1 MHNQTPSLRSRSA
14 QILGRAAERI
24 DGSVGWSRLPTMLGI
39 PVLVGLRY
47 RLRAENLY
55 DTGRDAAA
63 VPPPVADGRY
73 RGARTVD
80 GTYNDLTDPLMGA
93 RGCRFGRNVPL
104 AYVDREPNEALLSP
118 SPSLISRKLLRR
130 REFQPA
136 TSLNL
141 LAAAWIQFEVHDWLS
156 HPTAK
161 DAPWQIPTENDDGTE
176 GVMSVRRTELDPHAD
191 PDGPPTFVT
200 DDTHWWDG
208 SQIYGGRPEFAVA
221 LRSFEKG
228 KLKIDDLGLPP
239 AEIEETL
246 DPTGTFANFWVGLAL
261 LHSLFMREHNAIC
274 DVLAGHYP
282 HLTDQELYDK
292 ARLINAALRAKIHT
306 IDWTPAIIAH
316 PTTTFGMRANWFG
329 LFGERLNPFIRR
341 FTGNE
346 MFTGIPGSPTN
357 HHGVPYSLTEEF
369 VAVYRMHPLLPD
381 AYQFRSLTDDSL
393 LSEHELADLEF
404 TKVRQRLSEASMADL
419 FYSFGRAHPGAI
431 TLHNYPVQLTN
442 IVRDG
447 HTIDLAAVDVLR
459 VRERGVPRYNEFRRL
474 FRLKPAATFADLTDD
489 PVWARELEEVYGD
502 VERVDLIVGMYAE
515 PKPPGFGL
523 SDTAFRVFIL
533 MASRRLESDR
543 FFTKDF
549 RPEVYTPAGMD
560 WIRDNSMR
568 SVLLRHFPDLAPALS
583 GVANPFAPWTAAGG
597 TGSSDGAGMTD
608 RTYVRFRDDVEQ
620 PSIDEEGLVFK
631 IAASLNTN
639 NVWALKKYRHGI
651 RDAHAKSHGLLRG
664 ELTVY
669 PDLPDELRQGL
680 FAEPASYPIVVRLS
694 STAGALRSDQT
705 KGIRGLGIKVLGVCG
720 AKILP
725 DDDTTNQDFILV
737 THREFPFAD
746 AAAYLKRGMPL
757 AKVLARTPDS
767 VLQFASRVFAFFGN
781 HVLPPLGL
789 HLPMA
794 LELITRPNSPVLGET
809 YHSSSA
815 LRYGDYI
822 ARFAVVP
829 LSQSVTTLQGQ
840 VVPAT
845 AGHDVHRD
853 MVVDLFRA
861 DSAEYEFQ
869 VQLCT
874 DLAAMPVEDASVDW
888 PEDASPHRGVAKL
901 NFPRQNPD
909 TRERRTYGD
918 DVLSFNSWRGLAAH
932 RPLGSINRLK
942 KLVYD
947 ASSDFRHKHNNV
959 ERREPSD
966 VSELPE

>member
-1 MHNQTPSLRSRSA
+1 MGDARPSLRRRSA
-14 QILGRAAERI
+14 QTLGRAAERI
-24 DGSVGWSRLPTMLGI
+24 DATIGWSRLPSPLGI

-55 DTGRDAAA
+55 DTGRDAGKA
-63 VPPPVADGRY
+63 PPPVHDGRY
-73 RGARTVD
+73 RIARSVD

-93 RGCRFGRNVPL
+93 TGCRFGRNVPL
-104 AYVDREPNEALLSP
+104 DAVHREDDEALLSP
-118 SPSLISRKLLRR
+118 NPSVISRRLLRR
-130 REFQPA
+130 KQFQPA
-136 TSLNL
+136 TTLNL

-156 HPTAK
+156 HPTV
-161 DAPWQIPTENDDGTE
+161 DDQPWQIASQDEQGKDR
-176 GVMSVRRTELDPHAD
+176 VMMVKRTKMDPGAD

-208 SQIYGGRPEFAVA
+208 SQIYGGKPEFADA
-221 LRSFEKG
+221 LRSLENG
-228 KLKIDDLGLPP
+228 KLQIDDLGLPP
-239 AEIEETL
+239 AALEARL
-246 DPTGTFANFWVGLAL
+246 PTGVVANFWVGLAL

-274 DVLAGHYP
+274 DVLVGHYP

-292 ARLINAALRAKIHT
+292 ARLINAALMAKIHT

-316 PTTTFGMRANWFG
+316 PTTTIAMRANWFG
-329 LFGERLNPFIRR
+329 VFGERLNPFIRR
-341 FTGNE
+341 FTSNE
-346 MFTGIPGSPTN
+346 VFSGIPGSPTD
-357 HHGVPYSLTEEF
+357 HHDVPYSLTEEF

-381 AYQFRSLTDDSL
+381 DYEFRSSIDDSL
-393 LSEHELADLEF
+393 LNTHTLVDLEF
-404 TKVRQRLSEASMADL
+404 AKVRERLTETSMVDL
-419 FYSFGRAHPGAI
+419 LYSFGRAHPGAI
-431 TLHNYPVQLTN
+431 TLHNYPVGLTN
-442 IVRDG
+442 LVRGDDE
-447 HTIDLAAVDVLR
+447 IDLAAVDVLR

-515 PKPPGFGL
+515 PKPPGFGF

-560 WIRDNSMR
+560 WIRRNSMR
-568 SVLLRHFPDLAPALS
+568 TVLLRHFPELAPALS
-583 GVANPFAPWTAAGG
+583 GVKNPFAPWTAASSTDQP
-597 TGSSDGAGMTD
+597 TGADMPT
-608 RTYVRFRDDVEQ
+608 RTYVPFREDVEQ
-620 PSIDEEGLVFK
+620 PRIDEAGLVHR
-631 IAASLNTN
+631 IAASLNEN

-651 RDAHAKSHGLLRG
+651 RDAHAKGHGLLRG

-669 PDLPDELRQGL
+669 PDLPGELRQGL
-680 FAEPASYPIVVRLS
+680 FAEPASYPVVARLS
-694 STAGALRSDQT
+694 STAGAMRSDQT
-705 KGIRGLGIKVLGVCG
+705 KGIRGLGIKVLGVSG
-720 AKILP
+720 PKILP
-725 DDDTTNQDFILV
+725 DDDTAIQDFILV
-737 THREFPFAD
+737 THREFPFPD

-757 AKVLARTPDS
+757 AKVLSRTPDS
-767 VLQFASRVFAFFGN
+767 VLQFASRIFAFLGN
-781 HVLPPLGL
+781 RILPRVGL

-794 LELITRPNSPVLGET
+794 LQLFARPNSPVLGES
-809 YHSSSA
+809 YFSSSA
-815 LRYGDYI
+815 LRFGDYI

-829 LSQSVTTLQGQ
+829 LSESVRSLQGQ
-840 VVPAT
+840 VVPST
-845 AGHDVHRD
+845 AGDDAHRD
-853 MVVDLFRA
+853 MVVDLFRT

-874 DLAAMPVEDASVDW
+874 DLTTMPVEDASVDW

-901 NFPRQNPD
+901 TFPVQNPA
-909 TRERRTYGD
+909 TKERITYGD

-947 ASSDFRHKHNNV
+947 ASSDFRHEHNGV
-959 ERREPSD
+959 PRREPSD